1 MSRAKRRDVA
11 ALFATPILVPAAV
24 AAGMF
29 TVGYVP
35 PTWAFP
41 AVSWAVVALAA
52 VLALPPLRATTT
64 AYALCVLS
72 ATTAVCGQLLA
83 GGGWLWAAAAG
94 AALYVL
100 WRVHPRAR
108 HAP

>member
-1 MSRAKRRDVA
+1 MSRARRRDVA
-11 ALFATPILVPAAV
+11 ALFATPILVPATV

-35 PTWAFP
+35 PTWVFP
-41 AVSWAVVALAA
+41 TVSLAVLALAA
-52 VLALPPLRATTT
+52 VLALLPLRATTT
-64 AYALCVLS
+64 GYALCALS
-72 ATTAVCGQLLA
+72 VATAVCGQLLA
-83 GGGWLWAAAAG
+83 GGGWVWAATGA

-100 WRVHPRAR
+100 WHVHPRAP